1 MASGKLGNAD
11 LAATTN
17 TTVYTVPALKTATIN
32 AGFVNRTGAPITV
45 RMAISALNIPTNSE
59 YVEYGASIPANGV
72 LERSGIVCGEGEKVV
87 CYASAV
93 GISVRIFGFEGA
105 Q

>member
-11 LAATTN
+11 LAAATN

-32 AGFVNRTGAPITV
+32 ASFVNRTSGAVTV
-45 RMAISALNIPTNSE
+45 RMAVSALATPTDAE

-72 LERSGIVCGEGEKVV
+72 LERSGIVCGAGELVV
-87 CYASAV
+87 CYASSA

>member
-11 LAATTN
+11 LAAITN
-17 TTVYTVPALKTATIN
+17 TTVYTVPASTVATIN
-32 AGFVNRTGAPITV
+32 AGFVNRTGAPVTV
-45 RMAISALNIPTNSE
+45 RMAISALDTPTDAE

-72 LERSGIVCGEGEKVV
+72 LERSGIVCGAGEKVV

-93 GISVRIFGFEGA
+93 GVSVRIFGFEGA